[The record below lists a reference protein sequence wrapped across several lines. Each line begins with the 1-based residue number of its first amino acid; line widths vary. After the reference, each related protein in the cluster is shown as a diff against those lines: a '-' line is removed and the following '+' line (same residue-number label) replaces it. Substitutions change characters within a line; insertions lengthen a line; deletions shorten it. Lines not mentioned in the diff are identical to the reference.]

1 VVLRYHLKL
10 HPRQKFTG
18 IKMQIL
24 RREHLDAVYRWA
36 EEIAPSVAR
45 SVAFQLLMTPRALGL
60 IRPGIEVIAPVLADS
75 WKEAKNALRF
85 LDDSPIRRLA
95 TFTTPL
101 MPMRISIMSMV
112 ANITHFPPGV
122 RWCADNMWV
131 GVPVDELLPGLEAYA
146 LGIQLA
152 DENLGR
158 RPARF
163 MADAKLR
170 KLDGIRQKYNPQGL
184 FRDWMGRHDKGSE

>member
-1 VVLRYHLKL
+1 
-10 HPRQKFTG
+10 
-18 IKMQIL
+18 MQVF
-24 RREHLDAVYRWA
+24 RREHLEAVYRWA

-60 IRPGIEVIAPVLADS
+60 FRPGIEVIAPVLADS

-101 MPMRISIMSMV
+101 VPMRTSIEDDARYENWATDSMRKMET
-112 ANITHFPPGV
+112 N
-122 RWCADNMWV
+122 
-131 GVPVDELLPGLEAYA
+131 A
-146 LGIQLA
+146 LGIQLT

-158 RPARF
+158 RPECC
-163 MADAKLR
+163 KS
-170 KLDGIRQKYNPQGL
+170 I
-184 FRDWMGRHDKGSE
+184 GSRT